1 MSLLDDSS
9 LAKRGLS
16 VLVRQGGGIVAIVK
30 KVEKEFSDAP
40 IKDRVAM
47 ERWMQFWCDG
57 RSLTPERFKMNVKR
71 DKTKGIRIDEFK
83 AYQLR
88 AYGYSL
94 TIGDKK
100 IFIVTATDIK
110 KKEKANPSVLDKAVR
125 IAASVDL
132 G

>member
-30 KVEKEFSDAP
+30 KLEKEFSDAP
-40 IKDRVAM
+40 AKDRIAM

-71 DKTKGIRIDEFK
+71 DKARGIRIDEFK

-88 AYGYSL
+88 AYGYSV
-94 TIGDKK
+94 TVGDKK
-100 IFIVTATDIK
+100 IFVVTAIDIK
-110 KKEKANPSVLDKAVR
+110 KKEKANPSVLEKAVK

>member
-30 KVEKEFSDAP
+30 KLEKEFSEAP
-40 IKDRVAM
+40 AKDRVAM

-57 RSLTPERFKMNVKR
+57 RSLPPERFKMNVKR
-71 DKTKGIRIDEFK
+71 NKAKGIRIDEFK

-88 AYGYSL
+88 AYGYSV

-110 KKEKANPSVLDKAVR
+110 KKEKANPAVLEKAEKV
-125 IAASVDL
+125 ADSVDL

>member
-1 MSLLDDSS
+1 
-9 LAKRGLS
+9 
-16 VLVRQGGGIVAIVK
+16 
-30 KVEKEFSDAP
+30 
-40 IKDRVAM
+40 
-47 ERWMQFWCDG
+47 MQFWCDG